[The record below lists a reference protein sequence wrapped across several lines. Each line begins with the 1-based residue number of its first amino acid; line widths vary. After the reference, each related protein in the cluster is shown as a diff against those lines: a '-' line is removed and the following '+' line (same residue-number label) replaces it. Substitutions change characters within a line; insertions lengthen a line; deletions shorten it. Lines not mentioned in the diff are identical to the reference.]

1 MTSVLM
7 LETVFIFQT
16 WTSNVLMPIT
26 TVVLSTKYK
35 EGSSS
40 AMQINVRFFM
50 LVTLSIEKKGDTN
63 AWFCCIL
70 DRRYCCAQKGNVISN
85 HLFTKSTGQNLSMFK
100 SSILEA
106 RVESKSKQSRDYILG
121 LDILG
126 FSSKILFFKKSSS
139 PPSLT
144 LSFSHLII
152 LSFPASWFLN

>member
-63 AWFCCIL
+63 A
-70 DRRYCCAQKGNVISN
+70 
-85 HLFTKSTGQNLSMFK
+85 
-100 SSILEA
+100 
-106 RVESKSKQSRDYILG
+106 
-121 LDILG
+121 
-126 FSSKILFFKKSSS
+126 
-139 PPSLT
+139 
-144 LSFSHLII
+144 
-152 LSFPASWFLN
+152 

>member
-1 MTSVLM
+1 
-7 LETVFIFQT
+7 
-16 WTSNVLMPIT
+16 MPIT
-26 TVVLSTKYK
+26 TIVLSTKYK

-70 DRRYCCAQKGNVISN
+70 DRRYCCSQKGNVISN
-85 HLFTKSTGQNLSMFK
+85 HCSQKALVKICRCLQLKVLKPKLNLNPNNLGRKYPVPRYFGPNYFG
-100 SSILEA
+100 SSYTIC
-106 RVESKSKQSRDYILG
+106 
-121 LDILG
+121 
-126 FSSKILFFKKSSS
+126 FSSKIQCFKKSSS